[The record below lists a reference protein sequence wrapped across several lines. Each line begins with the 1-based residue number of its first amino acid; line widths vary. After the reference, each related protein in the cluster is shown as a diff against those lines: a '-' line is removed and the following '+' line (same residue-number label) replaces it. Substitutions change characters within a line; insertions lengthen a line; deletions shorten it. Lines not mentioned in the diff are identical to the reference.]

1 MRFCRNCRFAVAQ
14 CSFSKIY
21 CILFSMDSKK
31 AKKKA
36 WLFTQS
42 QALFITIKL
51 FALNKLPSY
60 AEACSFGLLFSFLP
74 IFMITLIVMTRI
86 LHATPELIEPLLN
99 SILSA
104 VPQMGRFF
112 APDRFMRMLS
122 SAKIGGLFEIFI
134 FAFAFWMSRRFLV
147 SIFQSFK
154 MIFHTRHERKSVYS
168 QLMMFAV
175 VTIIIF
181 AFTAVVFAYILLRY
195 VTGLSV
201 FVSLVQRFPQL
212 DIFNHFISEFFIK
225 YFPNILILIVVTVLY
240 KTVPGT
246 KPHFRSCFFT
256 ALFCTVSFWAFRI
269 ILHFF
274 LNAKNYNVL
283 YGMMGQVI
291 VLLMDIF
298 FFFTFFLFCAQYLF
312 VRQFFDELL
321 VGELY
326 LLPKRE
332 ESSFAGRMRRRLF
345 LRPEFLLADQ
355 SLSVDLNPGDI
366 VFSHGEM
373 NDEAY
378 YIVEGSVESS
388 KSDGVIK
395 YTEGDFFGEISCTLR
410 KPHDSTAWATS
421 RAKIIKIKG
430 EVFRFLVEQDN
441 DVARKTLSQYSSYFA
456 DYYGK
461 TEMNLADYF

>member
-1 MRFCRNCRFAVAQ
+1 M
-14 CSFSKIY
+14 
-21 CILFSMDSKK
+21 
-31 AKKKA
+31 AKENTRKKA
-36 WLFTQS
+36 WLFTQC

-51 FALNKLPSY
+51 FALNKLPAY

-86 LHATPELIEPLLN
+86 LHASPEIIEPLLK

-104 VPQMGRFF
+104 VPQLERFF
-112 APDRFMRMLS
+112 APARFTRMLS
-122 SAKIGGLFEIFI
+122 SARIGGLFELFI
-134 FAFAFWMSRRFLV
+134 FFFAFWMSRRFLV

-154 MIFHTRHERKSVYS
+154 MIFHTRHKRKSVSS

-175 VTIIIF
+175 VTMIIF

-195 VTGLSV
+195 VTRLSV
-201 FVSLVQRFPQL
+201 FVAFVQKFPQL
-212 DIFNHFISEFFIK
+212 DIFNHVISEFFIT
-225 YFPNILILIVVTVLY
+225 YFPNILILVVVTVLY

-246 KPHFRSCFFT
+246 KPNFKSCFLT

-274 LNAKNYNVL
+274 MSAKNYNAL

-291 VLLMDIF
+291 LLLMDIF

-312 VRQFFDELL
+312 VSQFFDDLL
-321 VGELY
+321 IGELY

-332 ESSFAGRMRRRLF
+332 EGGFAGRMRRRLF
-345 LRPEFLLADQ
+345 LRPETLLADKT
-355 SLSVDLNPGDI
+355 LAVDFASGDVI
-366 VFSHGEM
+366 FAQGEL

-378 YIVEGSVESS
+378 YIVEGNVQTT
-388 KSDGVIK
+388 KPDGGRL
-395 YTEGDFFGEISCTLR
+395 YTEGDFFGEISCTLK
-410 KPHDSTAWATS
+410 KPHDSTA
-421 RAKIIKIKG
+421 RAITKTKIIKIKG
-430 EVFRFLVEQDN
+430 ETFRFLVNQDN
-441 DVARKTLSQYSSYFA
+441 DVARKTLSQYSSYFS

-461 TEMNLADYF
+461 TELNFADYF

>member
-1 MRFCRNCRFAVAQ
+1 
-14 CSFSKIY
+14 
-21 CILFSMDSKK
+21 MDSKK

-212 DIFNHFISEFFIK
+212 DIFNHDRRKKAE
-225 YFPNILILIVVTVLY
+225 
-240 KTVPGT
+240 
-246 KPHFRSCFFT
+246 H
-256 ALFCTVSFWAFRI
+256 
-269 ILHFF
+269 
-274 LNAKNYNVL
+274 
-283 YGMMGQVI
+283 
-291 VLLMDIF
+291 
-298 FFFTFFLFCAQYLF
+298 
-312 VRQFFDELL
+312 
-321 VGELY
+321 
-326 LLPKRE
+326 
-332 ESSFAGRMRRRLF
+332 RM
-345 LRPEFLLADQ
+345 E
-355 SLSVDLNPGDI
+355 
-366 VFSHGEM
+366 
-373 NDEAY
+373 
-378 YIVEGSVESS
+378 
-388 KSDGVIK
+388 
-395 YTEGDFFGEISCTLR
+395 
-410 KPHDSTAWATS
+410 
-421 RAKIIKIKG
+421 
-430 EVFRFLVEQDN
+430 
-441 DVARKTLSQYSSYFA
+441 
-456 DYYGK
+456 
-461 TEMNLADYF
+461 TEMGSCSRIDDQVTKGAGWMPWHWTPKKGVVSCEKLWGAASRH